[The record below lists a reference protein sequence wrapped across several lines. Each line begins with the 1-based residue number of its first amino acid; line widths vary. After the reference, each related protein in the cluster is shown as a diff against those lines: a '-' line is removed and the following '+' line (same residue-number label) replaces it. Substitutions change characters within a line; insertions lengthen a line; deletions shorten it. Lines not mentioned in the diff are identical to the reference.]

1 MLEKE
6 VTVSQLAA
14 DDRLAIHE
22 LLARYCRVIDYG
34 LWDEFTSLF
43 TTDCVVDFGELMGR
57 HEGHEG
63 VKQLGGMIG
72 GTGLFMRHLVTNV
85 IVERAEADRADV
97 FCYVLALTGSGPT
110 GLLQTTGRYE
120 DEWSSATAAGC
131 CASAGRS
138 SRPDASQNREPA
150 AARPRCPP

>member
-72 GTGLFMRHLVTNV
+72 GTGLFMRHLVSNV

-97 FCYVLALTGSGPT
+97 FCYVLALTGSGPP
-110 GLLQTTGRYE
+110 GLMQTTGRYE
-120 DEWSSATAAGC
+120 DEVVKRD
-131 CASAGRS
+131 GRWLL
-138 SRPDASQNREPA
+138 RKRRAVIETGR
-150 AARPRCPP
+150 